1 MQSRHD
7 FHRAR
12 VVSLPSEKPDLCLN
26 HSKSRANLSCGK
38 NRIKIRKK
46 SCNVN
51 NNIGLGIIKISGV
64 KEKVTFYP
72 DFRLVFGVNQDF
84 FFHQNMHS
92 YSIDIINKKKLLKF
106 YTFCSI

>member
-1 MQSRHD
+1 MTASFTAKISTFFVEFR
-7 FHRAR
+7 
-12 VVSLPSEKPDLCLN
+12 SEKLDLCLN
-26 HSKSRANLSCGK
+26 YSKSRANLSCGK

-51 NNIGLGIIKISGV
+51 NNIGLGNIKISGV

-72 DFRLVFGVNQDF
+72 DFRLVFGVNHDI

-92 YSIDIINKKKLLKF
+92 YSINIINKKKL
-106 YTFCSI
+106 

>member
-1 MQSRHD
+1 MAS
-7 FHRAR
+7 FTASFTAEIGISF
-12 VVSLPSEKPDLCLN
+12 VELKSEKLDLCLK

-51 NNIGLGIIKISGV
+51 NNIGLGNIKISGV

-72 DFRLVFGVNQDF
+72 DFRLVFGVNHDF

-92 YSIDIINKKKLLKF
+92 YSINIINKKKL
-106 YTFCSI
+106 